1 MTSRTQKDK
10 GGSVRGDRGQAVYGH
25 LIFSRIL
32 KTNLVNVGFSS
43 RKAKMVSSK
52 AGLLNVGQKVRRSQ
66 KSDRAQAQDG
76 NSMMDKL
83 KQWLDVHFLGL
94 TVQIVCLF
102 LIVFEMFKTCQEWEM
117 DQDEVDSKCDYSRN
131 PLLPVALL
139 TAILIAFHM
148 MVDYMVFLGISY
160 SYCILHLASLVS
172 LAYCILQAYA
182 HIAQEQ

>member
-1 MTSRTQKDK
+1 MTPRTQKDK
-10 GGSVRGDRGQAVYGH
+10 GGSVRGDRGQAVVGH
-25 LIFSRIL
+25 LIFSPIL
-32 KTNLVNVGFSS
+32 KTNLVNDGFSS
-43 RKAKMVSSK
+43 RKAIMVSSK
-52 AGLLNVGQKVRRSQ
+52 AGLVTIGQKVKRSQ
-66 KSDRAQAQDG
+66 KSDRAQAQYG
-76 NSMMDKL
+76 KSMMDKL

-102 LIVFEMFKTCQEWEM
+102 LIVFEMLNTCQEWEM
-117 DQDEVDSKCDYSRN
+117 DQECLYSRN

-139 TAILIAFHM
+139 TAILIAIHM

-182 HIAQEQ
+182 HIAQAKE

>member
-1 MTSRTQKDK
+1 M
-10 GGSVRGDRGQAVYGH
+10 RGDRGQAVVGH
-25 LIFSRIL
+25 LIFSPIL
-32 KTNLVNVGFSS
+32 KTNLVNDRLSS
-43 RKAKMVSSK
+43 GKAIMVSSK
-52 AGLLNVGQKVRRSQ
+52 AGLLTIGQKVKRSQ
-66 KSDRAQAQDG
+66 KADRAQAQDG

-102 LIVFEMFKTCQEWEM
+102 LIAFEMLKTCQEWEM
-117 DQDEVDSKCDYSRN
+117 VQKEVDSECKN
-131 PLLPVALL
+131 PLLPMALL

-182 HIAQEQ
+182 YIAQAE

>member
-1 MTSRTQKDK
+1 MTSTTEKDK
-10 GGSVRGDRGQAVYGH
+10 GGSVRGDRGQAVVGH
-25 LIFSRIL
+25 IILWPIL
-32 KTNLVNVGFSS
+32 KTNLVNDGFSS
-43 RKAKMVSSK
+43 RKAIMVSSK
-52 AGLLNVGQKVRRSQ
+52 AGLLTIGQKVKRSQ
-66 KSDRAQAQDG
+66 KADRAQAQSG

-102 LIVFEMFKTCQEWEM
+102 LIAFEMLNTCQEWRM
-117 DQDEVDSKCDYSRN
+117 DQECEYSRN

-139 TAILIAFHM
+139 TAILIAIHM

-160 SYCILHLASLVS
+160 YYCFLHLASFVS

-182 HIAQEQ
+182 HIAQAE

>member
-1 MTSRTQKDK
+1 M
-10 GGSVRGDRGQAVYGH
+10 RGDRGQAVVGH
-25 LIFSRIL
+25 LIFSPIL
-32 KTNLVNVGFSS
+32 KTNLVNDRLSS
-43 RKAKMVSSK
+43 GKAIMVSSK
-52 AGLLNVGQKVRRSQ
+52 AGLLTVGQKVRRSQ
-66 KSDRAQAQDG
+66 KADRARAQDG

-102 LIVFEMFKTCQEWEM
+102 LIAFEMLMTCQDWEM
-117 DQDEVDSKCDYSRN
+117 VQECDYSRN

-148 MVDYMVFLGISY
+148 IVDYMVFLGISY

-182 HIAQEQ
+182 YIAQAE

>member
-1 MTSRTQKDK
+1 M
-10 GGSVRGDRGQAVYGH
+10 RGDRGQAVVGH
-25 LIFSRIL
+25 LLFWPIMKI
-32 KTNLVNVGFSS
+32 NLVNDGLSS
-43 RKAKMVSSK
+43 GKAIMVSSK
-52 AGLLNVGQKVRRSQ
+52 AGLLTIGQKVRRSQ
-66 KSDRAQAQDG
+66 KADRARAQDG

-102 LIVFEMFKTCQEWEM
+102 LIAFEMLKTCQDWEM
-117 DQDEVDSKCDYSRN
+117 VQDEVDSECKN
-131 PLLPVALL
+131 PLLPMALL

-182 HIAQEQ
+182 YIAQAE

>member
-1 MTSRTQKDK
+1 MTSRTKKDK
-10 GGSVRGDRGQAVYGH
+10 GGSVRGDRGQAVVGH
-25 LIFSRIL
+25 IIFSPIL
-32 KTNLVNVGFSS
+32 TANLVNDGFSS
-43 RKAKMVSSK
+43 RKAIMVSSK
-52 AGLLNVGQKVRRSQ
+52 AGLLTIGQKVKRSQ
-66 KSDRAQAQDG
+66 KADRAQAQDG

-102 LIVFEMFKTCQEWEM
+102 LIVFEMLKTCQEWKM
-117 DQDEVDSKCDYSRN
+117 DQECDNSRN

-160 SYCILHLASLVS
+160 YYCFLHLASLVS

-182 HIAQEQ
+182 HIAQAE